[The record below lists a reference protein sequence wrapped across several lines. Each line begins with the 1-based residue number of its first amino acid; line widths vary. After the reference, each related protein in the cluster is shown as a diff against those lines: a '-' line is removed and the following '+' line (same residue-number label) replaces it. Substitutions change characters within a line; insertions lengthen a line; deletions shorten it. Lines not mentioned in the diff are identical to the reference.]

1 MTILFNSGADLIVAS
16 LLLFSAASRFAS
28 DRSHCVEIN
37 LFRLENCEDPDPE
50 ISQSACDM
58 NCKMCFYVDGVLW
71 CIPVLP
77 GEHANSFCSYKK
89 MMAGKWVHNE
99 GENKCVMFT
108 ESRGINDSVRINRI
122 TDDRSMWFIFFLI
135 LQIWWTCWLSESN
148 FFFFFS
154 FIFRLLEQ
162 EIRMDFTRGHTSC
175 HFQANSYICDNT
187 LPHYVCILDFSLSV
201 RNVFAV
207 CFYLI

>member
-1 MTILFNSGADLIVAS
+1 MVYCGVFLCYQGNMQIA
-16 LLLFSAASRFAS
+16 SAA
-28 DRSHCVEIN
+28 I
-37 LFRLENCEDPDPE
+37 
-50 ISQSACDM
+50 
-58 NCKMCFYVDGVLW
+58 
-71 CIPVLP
+71 
-77 GEHANSFCSYKK
+77 KK

-108 ESRGINDSVRINRI
+108 ESRGTNDSVRINRI

-148 FFFFFS
+148 FFIFFS

-207 CFYLI
+207 KLHFCLFLSYLSSRNETVCQFITRYLNL